1 LKGGR
6 LTIRCIEGTGLR
18 KRDDRSVNPRVDPY
32 IKFKLGAADKHPWKQ
47 TKVKRKQDSN
57 PKFDNE
63 VITFDV
69 ITPGEYITDEE
80 IHLNIEVW
88 NKGTFK
94 DELLGVVTM
103 STTRFF
109 QNPYISFEENVPVAL
124 PGDRSSTSKV
134 CHITY
139 YIYNIMLCLIL
150 YFWFVFI

>member
-1 LKGGR
+1 
-6 LTIRCIEGTGLR
+6 
-18 KRDDRSVNPRVDPY
+18 V
-32 IKFKLGAADKHPWKQ
+32 
-47 TKVKRKQDSN
+47 
-57 PKFDNE
+57 
-63 VITFDV
+63 VIFDV

-109 QNPYISFEENVPVAL
+109 QNPYISFEENVPIAL

-134 CHITY
+134 CHHITY
-139 YIYNIMLCLIL
+139 SIYNIMLFLIL
-150 YFWFVFI
+150 YF